1 MRILV
6 VEDDAILALME
17 AEALNHFGHEVIGP
31 AHTPDQALELATT
44 GLADLA
50 LIDINLA
57 GRDEGIALARKL
69 RNHHGIQS
77 LFVSGQVAVARAN
90 RDAALG
96 FLPKPYLLEDL
107 DRSAR
112 YVHALALGL
121 NPPPPAMPA
130 ALEIFRSRL

>member
-17 AEALNHFGHEVIGP
+17 AEGLNHYGHEVIGP
-31 AHTPDQALELATT
+31 AHTPEQALELAATQR
-44 GLADLA
+44 ADLA

-57 GRDEGIALARKL
+57 GRDEGIALARNL
-69 RNHHGIQS
+69 RNHHEIQS
-77 LFVSGQVAVARAN
+77 LFVSGQAAVARAN

-112 YVHALALGL
+112 FAHALATGL
-121 NPPPPAMPA
+121 NPPPPIMPT
-130 ALEIFRSRL
+130 ALEIFQ